1 MSSWFSFAKKYLWH
15 EEKTPFHLSPSQM
28 SKLQACNELKLF
40 AIFEGIIAGMM
51 VFGIYS
57 HFHLTGETN
66 LFPGLIYCLFQLL
79 ALFILVKHKHFIAG
93 IFCVSPPLVIFG
105 MILWFGFHPNNGSF
119 EKIILSAFLAFWFFY
134 SIRIFEISRCFQSL
148 KNESASSSPSPV
160 HQYK

>member
-28 SKLQACNELKLF
+28 SKLQASNELKLF

-57 HFHLTGETN
+57 HFQLTEETS
-66 LFPGLIYCLFQLL
+66 LFPGL
-79 ALFILVKHKHFIAG
+79 
-93 IFCVSPPLVIFG
+93 CVTPPLVIFG

-119 EKIILSAFLAFWFFY
+119 EKITLSVFLAFWFFY

-160 HQYK
+160 HQ

>member
-1 MSSWFSFAKKYLWH
+1 MSNWFSFAKKYLWH

-28 SKLQACNELKLF
+28 SKLQASNELKLF
-40 AIFEGIIAGMM
+40 AIFEGIITGMM

-66 LFPGLIYCLFQLL
+66 LFPGLIYCLFLL
-79 ALFILVKHKHFIAG
+79 FAIFILVKHKHSIAG

-160 HQYK
+160 HQ

>member
-15 EEKTPFHLSPSQM
+15 EEKTPFHLPPSKLT
-28 SKLQACNELKLF
+28 KLQASNELKLF

-57 HFHLTGETN
+57 HFHATGETN
-66 LFPGLIYCLFQLL
+66 LFPGLIYCLFLL
-79 ALFILVKHKHFIAG
+79 FALFLLVKHKHFIAG
-93 IFCVSPPLVIFG
+93 IFCVTPPLVIFG

-148 KNESASSSPSPV
+148 KEESASSSPRAV
-160 HQYK
+160 HQ

>member
-28 SKLQACNELKLF
+28 SKLQASNELKLF

-57 HFHLTGETN
+57 HFHATGEIS
-66 LFPGLIYCLFQLL
+66 LFPGLIYCLFLL
-79 ALFILVKHKHFIAG
+79 FALFLLVKHKHIFAG
-93 IFCVSPPLVIFG
+93 IFCVTPPLVIFG

-148 KNESASSSPSPV
+148 KDESASSSPRPV
-160 HQYK
+160 HQ

>member
-28 SKLQACNELKLF
+28 SKLQASNELKLF

-93 IFCVSPPLVIFG
+93 IFCVTPPLVIFG

-119 EKIILSAFLAFWFFY
+119 EKIILSVFLAFWFFY
-134 SIRIFEISRCFQSL
+134 SIRVFEISRSFRSL
-148 KNESASSSPSPV
+148 KNASTSSPSSLV
-160 HQYK
+160 N

>member
-28 SKLQACNELKLF
+28 SKLQASNELKLF

-57 HFHLTGETN
+57 HFHATGETS
-66 LFPGLIYCLFQLL
+66 LFPGLIYCLFLL
-79 ALFILVKHKHFIAG
+79 FALFLLVKHKHIFAG
-93 IFCVSPPLVIFG
+93 IFCVTPPLVIFG

-134 SIRIFEISRCFQSL
+134 SVRIFEISRCFQSL
-148 KNESASSSPSPV
+148 KEESASSSPRAV
-160 HQYK
+160 HQ